1 MAIRNSS
8 HVRSTARSAR
18 PSRGFSL
25 IELLV
30 VILIIGIIVAIVL
43 PALSGVKN
51 SAKEADTRQ
60 FTSQIAN
67 AASTFY
73 NDNRRSPGYFTPQEM
88 GSIDNAGRGF
98 TAMQNA
104 MLDLAGGIVKPGTN
118 GAISVGPSN
127 IAARRVDFLAEA
139 MGSGTKNYLVP
150 SAKNLKLQN
159 GTEGGDRT
167 GAAEHASIPEV
178 VDADGQPILAWVE
191 DPTAKQSVQ
200 TVADFAATA
209 SPGAN
214 PNAVPARFYVNSN
227 FALLDS
233 VAFGKQ
239 RKNQQDLSILSPT
252 KANVATSL
260 AGATGN
266 PGAPDDPSKN
276 LTAILP
282 TRSRGS
288 FVVHAAG
295 RDGVILSREDR
306 KAITVI
312 ENADNASTA
321 VLFYG
326 ANFKSLPGPAGT
338 VIRDSSGKAISQD
351 VLSAFDD
358 IIASSN

>member
-1 MAIRNSS
+1 MAIRNLS

-18 PSRGFSL
+18 PARGFSL

-43 PALSGVKN
+43 PALSGVRDK
-51 SAKEADTRQ
+51 AREADTRQ
-60 FTSQIAN
+60 FTSQIAS
-67 AASTFY
+67 AATTFY

-88 GSIDNAGRGF
+88 GDITNATRGF

-104 MLDLAGGIVKPGTN
+104 MLDLAGGIVKTGTN
-118 GAISVGPSN
+118 GSFLVGPSTTN
-127 IAARRVDFLAEA
+127 TRQVSFLTEA

-159 GTEGGDRT
+159 GIEGGDRV
-167 GAAEHASIPEV
+167 GAAEHARVPEV

-200 TVADFAATA
+200 SVADFAGVNNSA
-209 SPGAN
+209 G
-214 PNAVPARFYVNSN
+214 PARFYVNSN
-227 FALLDS
+227 AGLLS
-233 VAFGKQ
+233 SEGFGKQ
-239 RKNQQDLSILSPT
+239 RKDQEDLSILSPGNSN
-252 KANVATSL
+252 AATSL
-260 AGATGN
+260 AGAMGN

-295 RDGVILSREDR
+295 RDGVILSRQDR
-306 KAITVI
+306 KAISVI
-312 ENADNASTA
+312 ENADNATGA
-321 VLFYG
+321 TMFYG
-326 ANFKSLPGPAGT
+326 SNFKSLPGPAGT
-338 VIRDSSGKAISQD
+338 AIRDSSGKAISQD

>member
-1 MAIRNSS
+1 MAIRNLS

-18 PSRGFSL
+18 PGRGFSL

-30 VILIIGIIVAIVL
+30 VIIIIGIIVAIVL

-67 AASTFY
+67 AATTFY

-88 GSIDNAGRGF
+88 GSVDNAGRGF

-104 MLDLAGGIVKPGTN
+104 MLDLAGGIVKTGTN
-118 GAISVGPSN
+118 GSISVGPSN

-139 MGSGTKNYLVP
+139 MGSGTKNYIVP

-159 GTEGGDRT
+159 GAEGGVRV
-167 GAAEHASIPEV
+167 GAAEHAAVPEV
-178 VDADGQPILAWVE
+178 VDADGQPILAWIE

-200 TVADFAATA
+200 SVADFATTDTTA
-209 SPGAN
+209 GS
-214 PNAVPARFYVNSN
+214 ARFYVNSN
-227 FALLDS
+227 VGLLGSDG
-233 VAFGKQ
+233 FGKQ
-239 RKNQQDLSILSPT
+239 RKNQKDLSILSPENSN
-252 KANVATSL
+252 AGTSL
-260 AGATGN
+260 AGAMGN

-288 FVVHAAG
+288 CGVHAAG
-295 RDGVILSREDR
+295 RDGVILSRQDR
-306 KAITVI
+306 KAISVV
-312 ENADNASTA
+312 ENADVAGTA
-321 VLFYG
+321 TMFYG
-326 ANFKSLPGPAGT
+326 SNFKSLPGPAGT
-338 VIRDSSGKAISQD
+338 VIRDTSGKAISQD